1 MTVGYSEPFSR
12 GFHRMKKALFHPFDL
27 SRWIN
32 IGFTSFLATLTQ
44 CSGGSGGGSNPKI
57 QEIRNFNM
65 TEFFQFPELAHDWM
79 VEHPLW
85 LGLIIIALVFI
96 FLFIAVLTWI
106 SSRGKFMFLCNVV
119 NNTDS
124 IVKPWHDFRKHGN
137 SLFSWQLIYGCIVLL
152 VFILLAVYGFGVA
165 KNVYTGV
172 LPEITKFSFILGFV
186 ATIFASLVL
195 FGYISLFLNDFI
207 VPIMYKCNC
216 SATRAW
222 SKMFTLLLMNP
233 GSFILYG
240 LFVLALS
247 IAIAISI
254 LFVAIG
260 TCCVGLVFLVIPFVG
275 SVVLLPVSYTFR
287 AFSIEFLAQFGN
299 EYDVLN
305 DTEEVRIP

>member
-12 GFHRMKKALFHPFDL
+12 GFNRMKKALFQPFNL
-27 SRWIN
+27 TRWIN

-44 CSGGSGGGSNPKI
+44 CSGGSGGGNNAKI
-57 QEIRNFNM
+57 QEIMNFNM

-85 LGLIIIALVFI
+85 LGLIIMALVFI
-96 FLFIAVLTWI
+96 FLIIAVLTWI
-106 SSRGKFMFLCNVV
+106 SSRGKFMFLFNVI

-124 IVKPWHDFRKHGN
+124 VIKPWHEFRKQGD
-137 SLFSWQLIYGCIVLL
+137 SLFRWQFVYGLVVLM

-165 KNVYTGV
+165 KNIYTGV
-172 LPEITKFSFILGFV
+172 MPEITKFSFIFGFV
-186 ATIFASLVL
+186 VTIFALLML

-207 VPIMYKCNC
+207 VPIMYKHNC

-222 SKMFTLLLMNP
+222 SKLFTLLLMNP
-233 GSFILYG
+233 GNFILYG

-254 LFVAIG
+254 LILAIG
-260 TCCVGLVFLVIPFVG
+260 TCCVGLVFLVIPFVR

-287 AFSIEFLAQFGN
+287 AFSIEFLAQFGDN
-299 EYDVLN
+299 F
-305 DTEEVRIP
+305 EV